1 MVCDDGLGRSDK
13 IGRMEPEMTCH
24 WLEESFSGYFDTH
37 HGACLGVLTPRW
49 MRMVCQDKPSIF
61 ARFARN
67 VMGVVEEDDK
77 KAAAEGVERY
87 IAWLK
92 TIHAPNTFFDIG
104 KKEFSDAQ
112 IEHVVST
119 AWRIYDGHIGKIRH
133 MTYEDCLQLIKSGRE
148 PI

>member
-1 MVCDDGLGRSDK
+1 MKK
-13 IGRMEPEMTCH
+13 I
-24 WLEESFSGYFDTH
+24 Y
-37 HGACLGVLTPRW
+37 
-49 MRMVCQDKPSIF
+49 
-61 ARFARN
+61 RN
-67 VMGVVEEDDK
+67 LISMNRILD
-77 KAAAEGVERY
+77 
-87 IAWLK
+87 
-92 TIHAPNTFFDIG
+92 DIG